1 MNNAEYY
8 VDPSSDMQSDSPAD
22 ALGAQLRGEFD
33 ESARLRKP
41 YEDEWVKSLRQYK
54 GRYDPGIDID
64 PKRSKIFLRL
74 TKIKCDAIK
83 SRLMDLLF
91 PANGLRNW
99 DMQPTP
105 DAKVFEATLQNAQA
119 MLVESGKDPNT
130 IDMEKLEQ
138 EVALAACEAMTTA
151 IEDQLVALP
160 GRMSYRQCLDH
171 MAGQAVRYGTGVFK
185 GPLVEER
192 TRKAYKPNPQTGKWE
207 MQDVSDGLW
216 PYYEWVPIWQ
226 IFPDMSAID
235 KSQLRYVW
243 QEHLM
248 TAKDLQGLLS
258 QQYFNGDKIKA
269 YIVAH
274 KDGDAQPRDYET
286 EIRSLSEDGSATL
299 DLKGR
304 FRVLERW
311 GYLTGHEL
319 ADAGVDIAEEQMGQ
333 VFSSNL
339 WLLGDNVIKA
349 VLNPLDG
356 IDLPYY
362 FFYYHKD
369 ESSFFGEGV
378 PSAMRDCQHGV
389 NASARL
395 LIDNAAI
402 ASGPQIGINT
412 RALAE
417 GEDPTAVFPWK
428 VWMFRSS
435 EDLQQAMHVWD
446 LPMHTAD
453 LLNLL
458 QMFQNF
464 TDEVTTPRYMHGDE
478 KVSGAGST
486 MGGLSM
492 LMGAASIPLKDM
504 VKQFDDNVTS
514 PFITAMYRWNM
525 QWSENE
531 ALKGDYDVKAMG
543 STSLIAKEVR
553 AQQYQTVFGVTADPR
568 FVGRVKDDELLEA
581 YFRDVDMPTHL
592 IRTPQ
597 EFQQYQQEQMMMQA
611 KAQTDAMVQSL
622 MEQAV
627 AQGIDAKT
635 AFSSIVS
642 KLGGAQPPQQQAG
655 GQPQ

>member
-1 MNNAEYY
+1 MMEYQQQAEAASTDDY
-8 VDPSSDMQSDSPAD
+8 SPAD

-41 YEDEWVKSLRQYK
+41 YEDEWIKSLRQYK
-54 GRYDPGIDID
+54 GRYDPEVLQGID
-64 PKRSKIFLRL
+64 PKRSKLFLRL

-91 PANGLRNW
+91 PANGQRNW
-99 DMQPTP
+99 DLQPTP
-105 DAKVFEATLQNAQA
+105 DAKVFEATVQNALN
-119 MLVESGKDPNT
+119 MLTASGKDPAT
-130 IDMEKLEQ
+130 VDMERLEQ
-138 EVALAACEAMTTA
+138 ELALAACEAMITA
-151 IEDQLVALP
+151 IDDQLVELP
-160 GRMSYRQCLDH
+160 GRMSYRQSCDS
-171 MAGQAVRYGTGVFK
+171 MVAQGVRYGTGVLK

-216 PYYEWVPIWQ
+216 PYYEWVPVWQ
-226 IFPDMSAID
+226 VFPDMSAVN
-235 KSQLRYVW
+235 KQQLRYVW

-248 TAKDLQGLLS
+248 TAKDLQGLLAQS
-258 QQYFNGDKIKA
+258 YFNGAVIRE

-286 EIRSLSEDGSATL
+286 QIRSLSEDGSTTL

-311 GYLTGHEL
+311 GYLTGQEL
-319 ADAGVDIAEEQMGQ
+319 ADAGVDVAEEQYGQ

-339 WLLGDNVIKA
+339 WLLGDKVIKA

-362 FFYYHKD
+362 FFFYHKD

-417 GEDPTAVFPWK
+417 GEDPTQVFPWR
-428 VWMFRSS
+428 VWLFKSS

-478 KVSGAGST
+478 RVSGAGST

-504 VKQFDDNVTS
+504 VKQFDDNVTT
-514 PFITAMYRWNM
+514 PFIAAMYRWNM
-525 QWSENE
+525 QWSENQVV
-531 ALKGDYDVKAMG
+531 KGDYDVKATG

-553 AQQYQTVFGVTADPR
+553 AQQYQTVFGITADPR
-568 FVGRVKDDELLEA
+568 YQGRVKDDELLESF
-581 YFRDVDMPTHL
+581 FRDVDMPTHL

-597 EFQQYQQEQMMMQA
+597 EYQQYQQEQMQMQA
-611 KAQTDAMVQSL
+611 KAQTDALVQSL
-622 MEQAV
+622 MEQAL
-627 AQGIDAKT
+627 AQGIDAQS
-635 AFSSIVS
+635 AFSSIVA
-642 KLGGAQPPQQQAG
+642 KLGATPQQQQG
-655 GQPQ
+655 EGQQP